1 MTILKKPKRGKTMEF
16 KKVIVVGSGVM
27 GPQIALSFA
36 MGGVNAALFDIDPK
50 ALETGKQAIEGAVS
64 LLISEAMIHDSE
76 KTIIERISFFT
87 DLKDA
92 ASNADLAIEAISENP
107 AVKEKIYRELDS
119 LLPPE
124 IIIGSNTSSLPV
136 PEMYPDIRPGRLI
149 IIHYFNPPHIMPLV
163 EIVRGEKTPEEAI
176 DRLRAFYKKVGKYIV
191 VLNKFLPG
199 FLVNRVQLAVMR
211 EVLYI
216 LEAGLCDPQEID
228 KAFKCCSA
236 LRGVVHGPFEHMDM
250 VGLDTVEA
258 ASNVVFP
265 LLANNTDVP
274 KTISDLVKKGKI
286 GYKADGGFYNYP
298 EETKEEHRL
307 RRDRALIGELKL
319 FWELTSRGDIVIKE

>member
-1 MTILKKPKRGKTMEF
+1 MELKKAIT
-16 KKVIVVGSGVM
+16 IGSGVM

-36 MGGVNAALFDIDPK
+36 IGGVNAALFDIDPGVI
-50 ALETGKQAIEGAVS
+50 EIGKKSIEEAVS
-64 LLISEAMIHDSE
+64 LLISEAMIHESE
-76 KTIIERISFFT
+76 KVITERISFFT
-87 DLKDA
+87 DLEEA
-92 ASNADLAIEAISENP
+92 ASGADLAIEAVSENP
-107 AVKEKIYRELDS
+107 AVKEKVYRELDS

-124 IIIGSNTSSLPV
+124 TIIGSNTSTLPI

-163 EIVRGEKTPEEAI
+163 EIVRSDKTPEGEI
-176 DRLRAFYKKVGKYIV
+176 DKLRAFYKKVGKYV
-191 VLNKFLPG
+191 GVLKKFLPG

-216 LEAGLCDPQEID
+216 LEAGLCDPKEID

-258 ASNVVFP
+258 ASNVVFS

-274 KTISDLVKKGKI
+274 KTISGLVKGGKI
-286 GYKADGGFYNYP
+286 GYKADSGFYDYP
-298 EETKEEHRL
+298 KETKDEHRL
-307 RRDRALIGELKL
+307 KRDRALIKELKL
-319 FWELTSRGDIVIKE
+319 FRELASRGDIEIE